1 MKRDEAKVKA
11 KLRPRLGVA
20 TTKPMS
26 RFWEQLRGLW
36 SGGEARPEVGEGA
49 RIGAAGERAAEAHL
63 RANGLRVFMR
73 NWRNPKD
80 EREELDLVALDGDVL
95 VFIEVKTRA
104 AGARVNGYHAVNK
117 RKKAVLLRA
126 CRAYLARLRPVARHY
141 RFDIVEVAH
150 AVEPAR
156 RAATAAMRVDGR
168 VGSVREGMEVWH
180 YRDVPLFHERA
191 NHRHG

>member
-1 MKRDEAKVKA
+1 
-11 KLRPRLGVA
+11 
-20 TTKPMS
+20 MS
-26 RFWEQLRGLW
+26 RFWAFLRGLW
-36 SGGEARPEVGEGA
+36 SGVEARPEGGEGA

-63 RANGLRVFMR
+63 RANGLRVLVR

-95 VFIEVKTRA
+95 IFIEVKTRA
-104 AGARVNGYHAVNK
+104 AGARVSGYHAVNK

-126 CRAYLARLRPVARHY
+126 CRAYLARLRPAARHY
-141 RFDIVEVAH
+141 RFDIIEVAH
-150 AVEPAR
+150 AVGPAR
-156 RAATAAMRVDGR
+156 LAATEAMRINPQVS
-168 VGSVREGMEVWH
+168 SVRDGMEVWH